1 MSGIRTAFSPFNT
14 KKEPFKRDEILYQ
27 LENSEIT
34 AELPAGVYYLAITG
48 GGGTGGNWY
57 AASGVWAFTSG
68 GSGATWEGSFR
79 LRKKSSVRLIASGPQ
94 PADSSEHFSKLIIDG
109 VEMIVCR
116 SGAST
121 WWGHNG
127 GPGGTLTVNSALE
140 VVETVKATNGNN
152 GSGSV
157 QGLGTGGASTSSY
170 GWGAGTNVPAGQKQ
184 TGGALLK
191 YLRSK

>member
-1 MSGIRTAFSPFNT
+1 MGIRTALTPFGG
-14 KKEPFKRDEILYQ
+14 KKEPVKRDEVLYQ
-27 LENSEIT
+27 IENNEIT

-48 GGGTGGNWY
+48 GGGTGGSWY

-79 LRKKSSVRLIASGPQ
+79 LRLKSTVRLIASGPQ
-94 PADSSEHFSKLIIDG
+94 PADSSVHVSKLIIDD
-109 VEMIVCR
+109 VEMIVCN

-127 GPGGTLTVNSALE
+127 GQGGTLTVNPALE
-140 VVETVKATNGNN
+140 VIETIKASNGNP

-191 YLRSK
+191 YLRPK

>member
-1 MSGIRTAFSPFNT
+1 MGIRTALTPFGG
-14 KKEPFKRDEILYQ
+14 KKEPFKRDEVLYQ
-27 LENSEIT
+27 IENNEIT

-48 GGGTGGNWY
+48 GGGT
-57 AASGVWAFTSG
+57 
-68 GSGATWEGSFR
+68 
-79 LRKKSSVRLIASGPQ
+79 
-94 PADSSEHFSKLIIDG
+94 ADSSVHVSKLIIDD
-109 VEMIVCR
+109 VEMIVCN

-127 GPGGTLTVNSALE
+127 GPGGTLTVNPALE
-140 VVETVKATNGNN
+140 VIETIKASNGNP

-191 YLRSK
+191 YLRPK